1 MKLILQI
8 ILFCFA
14 LPCFGQPTG
23 HQKIFLEITDNGDT
37 LDFKSCFKKDEIG
50 RKTLLEF
57 KNYQLLDISDNQTG
71 FQLYP
76 EREFIHKT
84 LMSRDHQI
92 EIVKNKID
100 TMRIEIVNAFNVYF
114 MSIPFQKGNFRL
126 YVANENKEEWLEN
139 TLPYKQVTNE
149 QIVYNITPLNWN
161 TIQIKTSKSDHEYWI
176 SMQYEKQYLFSKP
189 IIPENDLNFRN
200 LGRINTSRK
209 EVADYN
215 FDGQQDYR
223 EHEMN
228 DTTKWNYFI
237 YEDSNSGFVL
247 DTLLSSLDL
256 CYFDFENK
264 NFIGSKT
271 RQIDSLSTQINIY
284 EYIDRAVTL
293 VQQRLCVKAF
303 PNSEKTDCFI
313 RELENGKWVDKQP
326 ILGAE

>member
-8 ILFCFA
+8 ILFCLA
-14 LPCFGQPTG
+14 LPCFAQPTG
-23 HQKIFLEITDNGDT
+23 HQKIFLEITDGGDT

-50 RKTLLEF
+50 RKTFLEY
-57 KNYQLLDISDNQTG
+57 KNYQLIDIGDNQTG

-76 EREFIHKT
+76 RREFIHKT
-84 LMSRDHQI
+84 LMTDDHQI
-92 EIVKNKID
+92 VIVKNKID
-100 TMRIEIVNAFNVYF
+100 TMRIEILNAFNVYF
-114 MSIPFQKGNFRL
+114 MSIPFQKGKFRL
-126 YVANENKEEWLEN
+126 YVADENKEEWLEN

-161 TIQIKTSKSDHEYWI
+161 TLQIKTNKPDHEYWI
-176 SMQYEKQYLFSKP
+176 SMQYEKKYLFSKP
-189 IIPENDLNFRN
+189 IIPEDDLNFRN
-200 LGRINTSRK
+200 LGRINNLRK

-223 EHEMN
+223 EHKMN

-237 YEDSNSGFVL
+237 YKHSNSGFVL

-264 NFIGSKT
+264 KFIGSKT
-271 RQIDSLSTQINIY
+271 RQIDSLSTQINVY
-284 EYIDRAVTL
+284 EYIDSVVTL

-313 RELENGKWVDKQP
+313 RVFENGKWVDKQP